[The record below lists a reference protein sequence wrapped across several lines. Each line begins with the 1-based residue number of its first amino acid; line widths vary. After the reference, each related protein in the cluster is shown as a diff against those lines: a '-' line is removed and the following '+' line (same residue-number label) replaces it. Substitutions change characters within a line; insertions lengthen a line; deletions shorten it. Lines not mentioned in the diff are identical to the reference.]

1 MPKIKG
7 CFIIIK
13 ESVLQEDLK
22 SQMYMHLLIQLQ
34 NNMKQKLTE
43 NKVEMAFSMNLSVIV
58 GRRQNAFKSKK
69 QTNKLIVR

>member
-58 GRRQNAFKSKK
+58 RRQNAFKSKK

>member
-43 NKVEMAFSMNLSVIV
+43 NKVEMALSMNLSVIV
-58 GRRQNAFKSKK
+58 RRQNAFKSKK